1 MIRKRLLVSGAV
13 QGVFYRDTCRSEAEA
28 AGVAGSVRN
37 LPDGR
42 VEVILEGEEA
52 AVEEVIAWCRK
63 GTSGSQVESIE
74 ITEEEPTGERGF
86 RTI

>member
-1 MIRKRLLVSGAV
+1 MIRRRLLVSGAV

-28 AGVAGSVRN
+28 AGVAGSARN

-52 AVEEVIAWCRK
+52 GVDEVIAWCRK
-63 GTSGSQVESIE
+63 GTSGSRVEGIE
-74 ITEEEPTGERGF
+74 ISEEQPAGERGF